1 MIPTF
6 RNILFSI

>member
-6 RNILFSI
+6 HNILFSR

>member
-6 RNILFSI
+6 RNILFSR